1 MSEAAMEAGSIMAR
15 RKRSELVT
23 VSAMP
28 WLGWGLGFR
37 GRVYGS
43 GLGFRERR
51 RVRVRVRV
59 RVRGRVLTW
68 MRMLLMNST

>member
-1 MSEAAMEAGSIMAR
+1 MRRLGLSEAAMEAGSIMAR

-28 WLGWGLGFR
+28 W
-37 GRVYGS
+37 
-43 GLGFRERR
+43 
-51 RVRVRVRV
+51 
-59 RVRGRVLTW
+59 